1 MTDPRRRA
9 ILVTSFGTS
18 FNENRARTID
28 VIESRIAANH
38 PDWECRR
45 AFTSRMII
53 RKLRERDGM
62 EIDFITDALARLADE
77 GFDTVVVQPTY
88 IMNGIEYE
96 LVEDAVGEYRDRFAH
111 ISLGTPLLTE
121 DSDYDDAVS
130 AIEADIIPAAAEVAG
145 EGAAVVM
152 MGHGTEHHANA
163 AYCQLQ
169 LKLMAA
175 GHRNVFMTT
184 VEGFPTFEDTA
195 DIMEGLGFT
204 DVVLLPF
211 MLVAG
216 DHANN
221 DMAGDEEDSLRSYM
235 ESRGYRVHC
244 IVKGLGEFPAFEDL
258 FGVHA
263 DKAIAEL
270 GGPE

>member
-1 MTDPRRRA
+1 
-9 ILVTSFGTS
+9 
-18 FNENRARTID
+18 
-28 VIESRIAANH
+28 
-38 PDWECRR
+38 
-45 AFTSRMII
+45 
-53 RKLRERDGM
+53 
-62 EIDFITDALARLADE
+62 
-77 GFDTVVVQPTY
+77 
-88 IMNGIEYE
+88 
-96 LVEDAVGEYRDRFAH
+96 
-111 ISLGTPLLTE
+111 
-121 DSDYDDAVS
+121 
-130 AIEADIIPAAAEVAG
+130 
-145 EGAAVVM
+145 
-152 MGHGTEHHANA
+152 
-163 AYCQLQ
+163 
-169 LKLMAA
+169 
-175 GHRNVFMTT
+175 MTT

-235 ESRGYRVHC
+235 ESRGYRAHC